1 MAIEYRFAEACGLL
15 PMLCVPLKTG
25 EDRNTILCLGSQAEK
40 LAAEILRWRDV
51 GRVHML
57 VPPAHLRDKRIT
69 IGLPKTGTC
78 AAILTSPNEP
88 GDNFLAGLTKD
99 GVYCASTYD
108 EAGVPLFMRNMRTLF
123 PMGIKPWREHIPKVL
138 YGILATPGGVPK
150 RHRAMPGGAKRL
162 SDKFM
167 VCLTTF
173 ARDETPLVFG
183 PQPDTIPD
191 AEPVHAEPAQQS
203 VGTPPFG
210 G

>member
-15 PMLCVPLKTG
+15 PMLCVPLKQGTSH
-25 EDRNTILCLGSQAEK
+25 TILCLGSRGEM

-51 GRVHML
+51 GHVHLL
-57 VPPAHLRDKRIT
+57 VPPTHLRDKRIK
-69 IGLPKTGTC
+69 IGLPKTGAC

-88 GDNFLAGLTKD
+88 GDNFLAGLAKD

-108 EAGVPLFMRNMRTLF
+108 EAGVPVFMRNMRTLF
-123 PMGIKPWREHIPKVL
+123 PMGIKPWREHIPKVI
-138 YGILATPGGVPK
+138 YGILATPGGAPK
-150 RHRAMPGGAKRL
+150 RQRAMPGGAKRL

-183 PQPDTIPD
+183 PQVATPVT
-191 AEPVHAEPAQQS
+191 AEKVNAEPAEQP
-203 VGTPPFG
+203 VNAPPFG
-210 G
+210 

>member
-1 MAIEYRFAEACGLL
+1 MVIEYRFAEACGLL
-15 PMLCVPLKTG
+15 PMLCVPLKPGTSH
-25 EDRNTILCLGSQAEK
+25 TILCLGSQAEK

-51 GRVHML
+51 GAAHL
-57 VPPAHLRDKRIT
+57 LIPPAHLRDKRVK
-69 IGLPKTGTC
+69 IGLPKTGAC

-88 GDNFLAGLTKD
+88 GDNFLAGLAKD

-108 EAGVPLFMRNMRTLF
+108 EAAVPVFMRNMRTLF
-123 PMGIKPWREHIPKVL
+123 PMGIKPWREHIPKVI

-150 RHRAMPGGAKRL
+150 RQRAMPGGAKRL

-173 ARDETPLVFG
+173 GRDETPLVFG
-183 PQPDTIPD
+183 PQPDIIPD

-203 VGTPPFG
+203 VGTPPFAG
-210 G
+210 